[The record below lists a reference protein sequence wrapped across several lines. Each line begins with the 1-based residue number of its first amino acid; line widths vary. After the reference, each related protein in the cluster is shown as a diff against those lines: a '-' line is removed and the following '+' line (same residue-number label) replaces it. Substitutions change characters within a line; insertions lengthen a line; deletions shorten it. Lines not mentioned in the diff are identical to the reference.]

1 MERWS
6 RGAVAA
12 LFLSLPFLILA
23 IIVVLKGVLT

>member
-12 LFLSLPFLILA
+12 LFLSLPFVILA
-23 IIVVLKGVLT
+23 VIIVLKGVLT